1 MNLTSE
7 AVFRP
12 PTAQSPEGLIKI
24 ALCLPSKAAARKQSD
39 EGPPSFH
46 TALHSGVEPQ
56 ETTQSQFL
64 VPSQLRLNGTG
75 LECTIN
81 TNIVLGASKGKN
93 ALVFHIADGQVLAP
107 SWDSQGCHRLL
118 LMTSPMEP
126 VLHPLTSSQVGLRP
140 RNCLLWEG
148 PPMPLQFLVQSPP
161 SHLTSSTL
169 TVHNGQ
175 GSILSLPVSPTPGPA
190 RTDPSWRNPGANS
203 GLSEQ
208 PTSHSAGFPM
218 QRGLR
223 AVLPARAW
231 DCLPP
236 SPKSDQSQ
244 R

>member
-93 ALVFHIADGQVLAP
+93 ALVFHIADGSSPGPFMGQSRLSPAAADDLSHGTCAAP
-107 SWDSQGCHRLL
+107 SYLFTGWAQAQEL
-118 LMTSPMEP
+118 PP
-126 VLHPLTSSQVGLRP
+126 VG
-140 RNCLLWEG
+140 G
-148 PPMPLQFLVQSPP
+148 
-161 SHLTSSTL
+161 
-169 TVHNGQ
+169 
-175 GSILSLPVSPTPGPA
+175 TPYDLA
-190 RTDPSWRNPGANS
+190 VPGA
-203 GLSEQ
+203 E
-208 PTSHSAGFPM
+208 PTITLDILYTYCAQWAGKHLVP
-218 QRGLR
+218 
-223 AVLPARAW
+223 PCITNAW
-231 DCLPP
+231 P
-236 SPKSDQSQ
+236 SKDRS
-244 R
+244 